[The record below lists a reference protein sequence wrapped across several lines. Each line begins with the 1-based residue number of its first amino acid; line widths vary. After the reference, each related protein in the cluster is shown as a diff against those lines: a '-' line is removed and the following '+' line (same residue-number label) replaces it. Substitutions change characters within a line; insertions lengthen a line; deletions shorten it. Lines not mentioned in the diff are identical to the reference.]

1 MYYYWQ
7 LNIKRV
13 KMIDFDKISNVCTG
27 CLSCLNICPK
37 NAISSIYNKE
47 GFIQPIVDT
56 TKCID
61 CGLCD
66 KACHIG
72 KREQHLSIE
81 DFKGYACWN
90 NNNNIRFL
98 SSSGGVFSLL
108 AETILSN
115 GGNVYAAYYDYKNK
129 LLRHGCSASIKFD
142 LFRKSKY
149 IESNTG
155 NVYSDIFKDLKIGKE
170 VLFCGTPC
178 QVSGLKQFLEIKRC
192 PTENLITM
200 DFFCHGVPSTIHFA
214 EWLKYLEKHKLKSEV
229 IELDFRNKDN
239 GCMPFNVLYKSKN
252 REIKHPYFDDL
263 FSHAYYDNIALRRSC
278 YTCKYKF
285 YHLSDFTVGDY
296 RENNIDADN
305 KGVSVVIINSFKST
319 KLFERLINLGLVSV
333 KQLNKTALIKLYK
346 EKSKENFSLEKREKH
361 YKLIETK
368 GFVKTIKEL
377 YNKRIIIRKI
387 KSYIKNLIICK
398 K

>member
-13 KMIDFDKISNVCTG
+13 KMIDFDKISNECTG

-47 GFIQPIVDT
+47 GFIQPIVDN

-72 KREQHLSIE
+72 KRKQHLSTE

-129 LLRHGCSASIKFD
+129 LLRHGCSASIKFE

-149 IESNTG
+149 IESNIG
-155 NVYSDIFKDLKIGKE
+155 NIYSDILKDLKIGKE

-178 QVSGLKQFLEIKRC
+178 QVSGLKQFLETKRC
-192 PTENLITM
+192 PTDNLLTM
-200 DFFCHGVPSTIHFA
+200 DFFCHGVPSTMHFA

-296 RENNIDADN
+296 RENNIDAEN
-305 KGVSVVIINSFKST
+305 KGVSVVIINSLKST
-319 KLFERLINLGLVSV
+319 KLFERLINLGVVSV
-333 KQLNKTALIKLYK
+333 KQLNNSALINLYK

-368 GFVKTIKEL
+368 GFVKTIKKL
-377 YNKRIIIRKI
+377 YNKSIKIRKI
-387 KSYIKNLIICK
+387 KTYIKNLIICK